1 MAVPPIIPFND
12 MPPLDEFHLSSGY
25 PGFALIEKSAQ
36 AFDKA
41 ASDCMVSS
49 YIHYNN
55 ARLACPEYAR
65 L

>member
-1 MAVPPIIPFND
+1 MAVPPMIPFND
-12 MPPLDEFHLSSGY
+12 IPPLDEFQLSSGY

-41 ASDCMVSS
+41 SSDCMVSS

-55 ARLACPEYAR
+55 
-65 L
+65 